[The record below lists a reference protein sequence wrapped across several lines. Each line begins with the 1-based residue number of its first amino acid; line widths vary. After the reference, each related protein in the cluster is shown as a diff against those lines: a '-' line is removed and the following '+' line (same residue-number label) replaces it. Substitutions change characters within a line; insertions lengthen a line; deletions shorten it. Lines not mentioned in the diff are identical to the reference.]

1 MSDSH
6 DALYRTICAQP
17 DEDTPRLMFAD
28 FIDERG
34 DRDDHLRARF
44 IRTQVALASTAAY
57 DPAWVNARQFEPDAA
72 TGWGM
77 AHTLPKVPG
86 GYSWHRF
93 EFRRGFPWKV
103 GVLSLTA
110 FVTGGAS
117 VFDAAPIQ
125 ALDVDA
131 RDRPDLRV
139 LADWPHLARL
149 HKLEFSN
156 GWFGSDDI
164 ARLAESPRV
173 AGLTELGFEFDSITP
188 DGLTA
193 LASSPLFKRLKGL
206 ELRTNSIPSAL
217 LVDSLAAAT
226 SPGALTRLSLPYN
239 RIGRD
244 DADALFRLP
253 AVSGL
258 QHLDVS
264 DNPLGADGVAALAG
278 SGVVRGLRILNLS
291 KTLPGVP
298 GIKALTEAGG
308 LAGLRMLDLSENRL
322 GPVAIKLLAGCDRLR
337 GLRSLNLTNNP
348 VGDAGAAA
356 LASSR
361 ALSGLLELD
370 LRDCGVAHD
379 GAVALAESPYL
390 GNLLRLDLST
400 RDNRPLAD
408 AARAALEER
417 FGDRV
422 CF

>member
-6 DALYRTICAQP
+6 DALYRAICAQP

-28 FIDERG
+28 LVDESG
-34 DRDDHLRARF
+34 DHLRARF
-44 IRTQVALASTAAY
+44 IRTQVALATTPAY

-86 GYSWHRF
+86 GYSWQRF

-103 GVLSLTA
+103 GVLSLRA
-110 FVTGGAS
+110 FLTSGGS
-117 VFDAAPIQ
+117 VFDAVPIQ
-125 ALDVDA
+125 ALDIDA

-139 LADWPHLARL
+139 LTDWPHLARL

-164 ARLAESPRV
+164 ARLAESPRTTN
-173 AGLTELGFEFDSITP
+173 LIELGFDDDSITP

-193 LASSPLFKRLKGL
+193 LAESPLFGRLKGL
-206 ELRTNSIPSAL
+206 ELRKNQIPSAL
-217 LVDSLAAAT
+217 LIDSLSAST
-226 SPGALTRLSLPYN
+226 EPGVLGRLSLPYN

-264 DNPLGADGVAALAG
+264 DNPLGADGAAALAG
-278 SGVVRGLRILNLS
+278 SGVVRGLRILNLN
-291 KTLPGVP
+291 KTLPGVT

-361 ALSGLLELD
+361 GLSGLLELD

-379 GAVALAESPYL
+379 GAVALAESPHL
-390 GNLLRLDLST
+390 NNLLRLDLST

-408 AARAALEER
+408 AARVALEER